1 MLNRFIV
8 AWQFL
13 TIIPLSRTYN
23 WNSPEALAQS
33 MMWFPLVGLL
43 IGTILAGAMAMLD
56 HLVARAVG
64 DGLLLLMLVLL
75 TRGLHVDGLADTIDG
90 WVGGQT
96 PERRLA
102 IMRDPHIGTFGVMA
116 VVLGLGLRYLGL
128 SALPDTGRWIAV
140 ISMPL
145 IGRWAMVAGA
155 LGMTYARAEGGLAQP
170 FVAHVTKIHV
180 LVATLCAAV
189 WLAWVFGT
197 IGAVTMLALSAL
209 VARAGAFISQR
220 LCGGITGDVFG
231 LINEVSEVAFLLA
244 APLLLSRR

>member
-1 MLNRFIV
+1 MLNRFV
-8 AWQFL
+8 MAWQFL
-13 TIIPLSRTYN
+13 TIIPVGRTHN
-23 WNSPEALAQS
+23 WSSPEALAQS

-43 IGTILAGAMAMLD
+43 IGAILTGAMTLLD
-56 HLVARAVG
+56 PIVARVVG
-64 DGLLLLMLVLL
+64 DGLLVLVLVVL

-102 IMRDPHIGTFGVMA
+102 IMRDPHMGAFGVMA

-128 SALPDTGRWIAV
+128 SALPDAGRWIAV
-140 ISMPL
+140 MSMPL
-145 IGRWAMVAGA
+145 IGRWAMVVGG

-170 FVAHVTKIHV
+170 FVAHLTKIHV
-180 LVATLCAAV
+180 LCATLCAAAWLV
-189 WLAWVFGT
+189 WAFGT
-197 IGAVTMLALSAL
+197 IGAVTILALSAL
-209 VARAGAFISQR
+209 IARAGSFLSQR

-244 APLLLSRR
+244 APLLLCRR